1 MGSGPRKEPEDVPWV
16 LQDAPRCTGFEQTH
30 PPVLFE
36 GLCCS
41 WGAQRGAGASS
52 PTAPRAPGQLRG
64 WRSVALGG
72 GGGGGRAEAALKAEA
87 SPASQLLRAVGRAS
101 ELEEERRDGLV
112 QGLLPP
118 AAPRPRG

>member
-64 WRSVALGG
+64 KLVDGG
-72 GGGGGRAEAALKAEA
+72 LW
-87 SPASQLLRAVGRAS
+87 PW
-101 ELEEERRDGLV
+101 EEEEEEEGQKLC
-112 QGLLPP
+112 
-118 AAPRPRG
+118 